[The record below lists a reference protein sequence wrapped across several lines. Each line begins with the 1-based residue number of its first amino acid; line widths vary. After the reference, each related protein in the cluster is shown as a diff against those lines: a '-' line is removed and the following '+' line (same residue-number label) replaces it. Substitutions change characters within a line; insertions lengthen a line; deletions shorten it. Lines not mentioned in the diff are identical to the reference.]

1 MMKLTKIFIAL
12 IFALLVS
19 PAVFAQKADKRLSV
33 TLVRWAY
40 T

>member
-1 MMKLTKIFIAL
+1 MKKIIIAILTTFL
-12 IFALLVS
+12 IIS
-19 PAVFAQKADKRLSV
+19 SVFAQKADKRLSV

>member
-1 MMKLTKIFIAL
+1 MKSTKIIIAVF
-12 IFALLVS
+12 FAFLMS
-19 PAVFAQKADKRLSV
+19 PAVFAQKADKRLTV